1 LMNRFNIKKVSLI
14 TSLILVSSIFVG
26 CNSEYDESDGGD
38 TTTTA
43 AVVATTTTIAKVEG
57 DSVSNELGTQTV
69 NEGIGITVKNIYKMD
84 LESDDGYINLAFYV
98 EIVNQSEESNEYS
111 AAANFGVREQGS
123 TEDNEDLMGLSNS
136 YLYIKR
142 NTDFNRLSGVIA
154 PNTMLDGIVTV
165 RVPSDFQEAT
175 FVFYPNITTSTGE
188 ITLTFT
194 PDDLEDLP
202 INS

>member
-1 LMNRFNIKKVSLI
+1 MNRFNIKKVSLI

-154 PNTMLDGIVTV
+154 PNTMLDGIVMV

>member
-1 LMNRFNIKKVSLI
+1 MNRFNIKKVSLI